1 MRVWV
6 KQMQT
11 VIHRMDKQ
19 TPTVAQGTMFNILCQ
34 TIMKPGGKRAHTH
47 VYVYITES
55 LCCMELTL

>member
-1 MRVWV
+1 
-6 KQMQT
+6 
-11 VIHRMDKQ
+11 MDKQ

-47 VYVYITES
+47 IYVYITES